1 MKKLFALLLAVVLV
15 FSLFA
20 CTAGGKTE
28 TPAESTDAS
37 AATPAEETKTDAPAE
52 TTGETG
58 EIGGKLVIWEHNSS
72 FEDALKAVIEGF
84 NEKYPNVEVEY
95 SVKTSDQYYNL
106 LQTAMQ
112 ANECPDLFWT
122 NGKLRPTIRLTL
134 TRD

>member
-1 MKKLFALLLAVVLV
+1 MKKTFTLLLAIILV
-15 FSLFA
+15 FSLAA
-20 CTAGGKTE
+20 CAAGEKVKL
-28 TPAESTDAS
+28 PAESTDTS
-37 AATPAEETKTDAPAE
+37 ATAPVENTKTDAPAE
-52 TTGETG
+52 TAGETG

-84 NEKYPNVEVEY
+84 HEKYPNVEVEY

-122 NGKLRPTIRLTL
+122 NGKAM

>member
-1 MKKLFALLLAVVLV
+1 MFWYFPSLPAPRAGRPKRLPKAQTLL
-15 FSLFA
+15 
-20 CTAGGKTE
+20 
-28 TPAESTDAS
+28 PQ
-37 AATPAEETKTDAPAE
+37 TPAEETKTDAPAE

-122 NGKLRPTIRLTL
+122 NGKATTNYQAYVDQGLMRI
-134 TRD
+134 